1 MHKLIIIPALLA
13 LAACSP
19 SESDNIISA
28 LTGGHDQVAEM
39 HAAPFVSS
47 PVVAPVEVVAEA
59 APVVVPVVVI
69 EPPAPPV
76 VAPQPCV
83 PVFRVT
89 YCDERDNAQ

>member
-1 MHKLIIIPALLA
+1 MHKFIIIPALLA

-19 SESDNIISA
+19 GESDNIISA
-28 LTGGHDQVAEM
+28 LTGGHDQVADM

-47 PVVAPVEVVAEA
+47 PVAVVEVVAEA
-59 APVVVPVVVI
+59 EPVVVPVVVI

-76 VAPQPCV
+76 VAPEPCR
-83 PVFRVT
+83 PVFRVV